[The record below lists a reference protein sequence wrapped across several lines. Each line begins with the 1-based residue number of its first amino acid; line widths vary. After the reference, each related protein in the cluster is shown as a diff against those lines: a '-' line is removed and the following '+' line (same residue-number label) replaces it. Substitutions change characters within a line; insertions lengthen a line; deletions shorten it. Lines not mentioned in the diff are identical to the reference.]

1 MRPALLGRPQWS
13 GRQQPS
19 LGAEDFAELQ
29 RETPSTMFRLG
40 VAGPNG
46 CTPLH
51 SNTFAAD
58 EASCRRGRRGLE
70 RESVALVGAGR
81 GMTPMSRLGRD
92 LLACSTLLLVV
103 LGLLGVLLRQGPD
116 RLQSLPALLIGLALL
131 LQSAW
136 SWRRRRRSILGI
148 LRDEQ

>member
-1 MRPALLGRPQWS
+1 
-13 GRQQPS
+13 
-19 LGAEDFAELQ
+19 
-29 RETPSTMFRLG
+29 
-40 VAGPNG
+40 
-46 CTPLH
+46 
-51 SNTFAAD
+51 
-58 EASCRRGRRGLE
+58 
-70 RESVALVGAGR
+70 
-81 GMTPMSRLGRD
+81 MTPMSRLGRD

-116 RLQSLPALLIGLALL
+116 RLQALPVLLIGLALL

>member
-1 MRPALLGRPQWS
+1 
-13 GRQQPS
+13 
-19 LGAEDFAELQ
+19 
-29 RETPSTMFRLG
+29 
-40 VAGPNG
+40 
-46 CTPLH
+46 
-51 SNTFAAD
+51 
-58 EASCRRGRRGLE
+58 
-70 RESVALVGAGR
+70 
-81 GMTPMSRLGRD
+81 MTPMNRLGRD

-116 RLQSLPALLIGLALL
+116 RLQALPALLIGLALL

>member
-1 MRPALLGRPQWS
+1 
-13 GRQQPS
+13 
-19 LGAEDFAELQ
+19 
-29 RETPSTMFRLG
+29 
-40 VAGPNG
+40 
-46 CTPLH
+46 
-51 SNTFAAD
+51 
-58 EASCRRGRRGLE
+58 
-70 RESVALVGAGR
+70 
-81 GMTPMSRLGRD
+81 MTPMSRLGRD